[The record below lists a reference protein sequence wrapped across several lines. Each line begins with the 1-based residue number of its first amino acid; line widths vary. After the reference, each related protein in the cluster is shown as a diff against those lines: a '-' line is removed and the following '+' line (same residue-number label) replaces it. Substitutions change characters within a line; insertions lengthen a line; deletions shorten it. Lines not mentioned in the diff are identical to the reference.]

1 MSELPRIT
9 IVTPSLNQGAY
20 IKEALLSVKQQNY
33 GNLEHLV
40 IDGGSTDAT
49 LTILRELSTSP
60 GWDHLRWISEP
71 DGGQSDALNKGFR
84 LATGDLVGWLN
95 SDDRYRPSAFDVIS
109 RVSRS
114 NPDADVLYG
123 DYTFIDSEGRLRQL
137 RREIEFSRFI
147 LHYHRVLYI
156 PTTATFFRRRIFDEG
171 NFLDEQLHYAM
182 DYDFFLRLSERG
194 YGFQHVPALLAD
206 FRVHAESKS
215 GAFCRQQL
223 REHDMLAR
231 KHSPLL
237 QLIEQHGGREVLF
250 NVLRWVA
257 AALRYSE
264 KLLRG
269 YYFPHRLRRE
279 RLEES

>member
-1 MSELPRIT
+1 MTELPKIT

-237 QLIEQHGGREVLF
+237 QLIEQHGGREVVF
-250 NVLRWVA
+250 KVLRWVA